1 MVIVDIL
8 RIVCSVIGGIVLL
21 MWIAGIF
28 GWADFALLFQVR
40 P

>member
-8 RIVCSVIGGIVLL
+8 RIVCTVIGGIVLL
-21 MWIAGIF
+21 MWVAGILDL
-28 GWADFALLFQVR
+28 ADFALLFQVH

>member
-8 RIVCSVIGGIVLL
+8 RPVCTTAGIIVLL
-21 MWIAGIF
+21 MWIAGVL
-28 GWADFALLFQVR
+28 GLADFVLLFQVR